1 MINENAAEFAGKPV
15 QDWTAESGIAEP
27 EKYNYRISVDY
38 DDKQLWTDKL
48 AAFLDDPNAAKV
60 TGLIVGNWGDVATGD
75 DPVTKVVE
83 PLTVARERLPNLTA
97 LFLGD
102 ITSEESEISWIV
114 QGDLSPL
121 LRAYPNLEHLR
132 VRGATNLRFGAL
144 RHDHL
149 KALIVESGGLP
160 VVVIRE
166 VLNARLPALEH
177 LELWLGTGEYG
188 WDGSI
193 NDMQAF
199 FDGVLFPNLRYLG
212 LRNSEITDMIATA
225 IASAPIMQSL
235 ETLDLALGTLS
246 DDGATALLNSPY
258 VPRLAKLD
266 IHHHY
271 LSDEM
276 VARMTTIRSE
286 RKSAASSVASE
297 SSASSSEFLI
307 VDVSEGEDG
316 TDRIDVEDRYVA
328 VGE

>member
-1 MINENAAEFAGKPV
+1 
-15 QDWTAESGIAEP
+15 
-27 EKYNYRISVDY
+27 
-38 DDKQLWTDKL
+38 
-48 AAFLDDPNAAKV
+48 
-60 TGLIVGNWGDVATGD
+60 
-75 DPVTKVVE
+75 
-83 PLTVARERLPNLTA
+83 
-97 LFLGD
+97 
-102 ITSEESEISWIV
+102 
-114 QGDLSPL
+114 
-121 LRAYPNLEHLR
+121 
-132 VRGATNLRFGAL
+132 
-144 RHDHL
+144 
-149 KALIVESGGLP
+149 
-160 VVVIRE
+160 
-166 VLNARLPALEH
+166 
-177 LELWLGTGEYG
+177 
-188 WDGSI
+188 
-193 NDMQAF
+193 MQAF

-235 ETLDLALGTLS
+235 ETLDLSLGTLS

-286 RKSAASSVASE
+286 RKSAASSAASE